1 MKKTIISSLIFALS
15 FISINL
21 FAQSNDDYMERPTF
35 GIKGGLNSSNVYDE
49 QGEDFVA
56 DPKLGFVAGGFI
68 GIPLGKFLGIQPEVL
83 YSQKGYQSS
92 GAFLGQDYTFTR
104 TTNHLDIPIQLQIKP
119 ISAITIV
126 VGPQFSYLLS
136 SKNELKINDN
146 TSGASEEDFN
156 NDNPRKNM
164 LGAVGGVDVNIG
176 MLVIGGRIG
185 WDFQD
190 NKGDGTSTSP
200 RYKNQWMQFTAGVRF

>member
-1 MKKTIISSLIFALS
+1 MKKTIISSLIIILS
-15 FISINL
+15 FVSVNL
-21 FAQSNDDYMERPTF
+21 FAQSNDDYKDRPFF
-35 GIKGGLNSSNVYDE
+35 GLKGGLNSSNVYDE
-49 QGEDFVA
+49 EGEDFVA

-68 GIPLGKFLGIQPEVL
+68 GIPLGSFLGLQPEVL
-83 YSQKGYQSS
+83 YSQKGYQSN
-92 GAFLGQDYTFTR
+92 GTLLGQDYTFTH

-126 VGPQFSYLLS
+126 AGPQFSYLLS
-136 SKNELKINDN
+136 SKSELKINDN
-146 TSGASEEDFN
+146 TSGANEEDFD

-164 LGAVGGVDVNIG
+164 LGAVGGLDINLG

-190 NKGDGTSTSP
+190 NKGDGTSSSP
-200 RYKNQWMQFTAGVRF
+200 RYKNRWMQLTAGVRF